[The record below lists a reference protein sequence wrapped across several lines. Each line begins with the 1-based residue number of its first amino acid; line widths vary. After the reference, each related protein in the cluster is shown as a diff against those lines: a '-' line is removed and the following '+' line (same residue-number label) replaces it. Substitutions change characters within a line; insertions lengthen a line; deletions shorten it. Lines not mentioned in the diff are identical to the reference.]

1 VIRGPQVRK
10 ASIVIMSDDKHGTAA
25 LPLYGN
31 IEAVLLLI
39 VL

>member
-1 VIRGPQVRK
+1 
-10 ASIVIMSDDKHGTAA
+10 MSDDKHGTAA

-39 VL
+39 VLWSLCAW